1 MSGDSEVKQE
11 IKESMDQDVS
21 QANAIRQDVMQ
32 NPGVLAALQQ
42 QLESMVGK
50 NSGYVETLPKK
61 VQRRIK
67 ALKNLQKTTCDLEC
81 QFYKDVHALE
91 HKYNK
96 LFEPTHS
103 KRQEIIAGRYE
114 PNDDECQWES
124 EAEDKEDDAA
134 EDEVNQIA
142 KKVDE
147 VKLDENVA
155 GIPSFW
161 LTIFKSCPIL
171 QEMVQ
176 ENDEPLFEM
185 LEDIKV
191 NVSAP
196 EAPEMYFELEFHFA
210 ENDYFTDKVLRKK
223 YLLQSEPE
231 QDEPFSYEGPEIKST
246 TGCQINWKE
255 GKNLTVKTVKKK
267 QKHKNKGT
275 VRTVTKEVP
284 ADSFFNFFDPPA
296 VEDEDEMDDDMEA
309 LLSTDYE
316 IGHLLRER
324 IVPRAVL
331 FFTGDDE
338 YDDEEEESDE
348 GEEYSEDGESGE
360 DADYDP
366 KKDAKATPQECNQQ

>member
-96 LFEPTHS
+96 LFEPTHA

-114 PNDDECQWES
+114 PTDDECVWES
-124 EAEDKEDDAA
+124 EAEDKEEDA
-134 EDEVNQIA
+134 EDEE

-176 ENDEPLFEM
+176 ENDEPLFEK

-196 EAPEMYFELEFHFA
+196 DAPEMYFELEFHFA
-210 ENDYFTDKVLRKK
+210 ENDYFTDKVLTKK

-231 QDEPFSYEGPEIKST
+231 QDDPFSYEGPEIKST
-246 TGCQINWKE
+246 TGCAINWKE

-284 ADSFFNFFDPPA
+284 ADSFFNFFDPPV
-296 VEDEDEMDDDMEA
+296 VEDEDEMDEDMEA

-338 YDDEEEESDE
+338 YDDEEEETDE
-348 GEEYSEDGESGE
+348 DEEYSDDGDSGE

-366 KKDAKATPQECNQQ
+366 KVSKK